1 MVNGYG
7 RNRQKNG
14 LLIVVLFIVIC
25 VFLGSLVQFMVALGE
40 VIEGPSYVE
49 SKAAL
54 DGDVTIS
61 YLGKNYMENAKSG
74 YSYYRIDVPVYN
86 NGSYEMGTG
95 YEVRLQVETEEW
107 DDVEEF
113 TMTDNSDFAYSYE
126 DLVPPATSGIAHKVY
141 LIRDGVKEVKA
152 TFYESSDDYYDEK
165 NGTEFVLKV
174 PTE

>member
-152 TFYESSDDYYDEK
+152 TFYESSDDYYDGK

>member
-1 MVNGYG
+1 MVNEYG

>member
-1 MVNGYG
+1 MVNEYG

-25 VFLGSLVQFMVALGE
+25 VFLGNLVQFMVALGE

>member
-74 YSYYRIDVPVYN
+74 YSYYMIDVPVYN

-152 TFYESSDDYYDEK
+152 TFYESSDDYYDGK

>member
-1 MVNGYG
+1 MVNEYR
-7 RNRQKNG
+7 RNRQGKG

-25 VFLGSLVQFMVALGE
+25 VFLSSLVQFMVALGE

-126 DLVPPATSGIAHKVY
+126 DLVPPATSGIAHKIY

-152 TFYESSDDYYDEK
+152 TFYESSDDYYDGK

>member
-1 MVNGYG
+1 MVNEYG
-7 RNRQKNG
+7 RNRQKNS
-14 LLIVVLFIVIC
+14 LLIVALFIVIC
-25 VFLGSLVQFMVALGE
+25 VFIGSLGQFMVALGE

-74 YSYYRIDVPVYN
+74 YSYYMIDVPVYN

-107 DDVEEF
+107 D
-113 TMTDNSDFAYSYE
+113 E
-126 DLVPPATSGIAHKVY
+126 DRKSVV
-141 LIRDGVKEVKA
+141 
-152 TFYESSDDYYDEK
+152 
-165 NGTEFVLKV
+165 
-174 PTE
+174 

>member
-1 MVNGYG
+1 MVNGYR
-7 RNRQKNG
+7 RNRQGKG

>member
-1 MVNGYG
+1 MVNEYG

-14 LLIVVLFIVIC
+14 LLIVALFIVIC
-25 VFLGSLVQFMVALGE
+25 VFIGSLGQFMVALGE

-74 YSYYRIDVPVYN
+74 YSYYMIDVPVYN

>member
-1 MVNGYG
+1 MVNEYR
-7 RNRQKNG
+7 RNRQGKG

-25 VFLGSLVQFMVALGE
+25 VFLSSLVQFMVALGE

-152 TFYESSDDYYDEK
+152 TFYESSDDYYDGK

>member
-1 MVNGYG
+1 MVNEYR
-7 RNRQKNG
+7 RNRQGKG

-25 VFLGSLVQFMVALGE
+25 VFLSSLVQFMVALGE

-152 TFYESSDDYYDEK
+152 TFYESSDDYYDGK
-165 NGTEFVLKV
+165 NGKEFVLKV

>member
-1 MVNGYG
+1 M
-7 RNRQKNG
+7 
-14 LLIVVLFIVIC
+14 
-25 VFLGSLVQFMVALGE
+25 
-40 VIEGPSYVE
+40 
-49 SKAAL
+49 
-54 DGDVTIS
+54 
-61 YLGKNYMENAKSG
+61 
-74 YSYYRIDVPVYN
+74 
-86 NGSYEMGTG
+86 
-95 YEVRLQVETEEW
+95 RLQVETEEW

>member
-25 VFLGSLVQFMVALGE
+25 VFISSLAQFMFALGE

-95 YEVRLQVETEEW
+95 YEVRLQVETDEW

>member
-1 MVNGYG
+1 MINGYG
-7 RNRQKNG
+7 RNRQGKT
-14 LLIVVLFIVIC
+14 LLIVVLFMVIC
-25 VFLGSLVQFMVALGE
+25 VFIGSLVQFTVALGE

-49 SKAAL
+49 SKAVL

-74 YSYYRIDVPVYN
+74 YSYYKIDVPVYN

-95 YEVRLQVETEEW
+95 YEVRLQVETDEW

-126 DLVPPATSGIAHKVY
+126 DLVPPATSGIAHKIY

-152 TFYESSDDYYDEK
+152 TFYESSDDYYDGQ

>member
-1 MVNGYG
+1 MVNEYR
-7 RNRQKNG
+7 RNRQGKG

-25 VFLGSLVQFMVALGE
+25 VFLSSLVQFMVALGE

>member
-1 MVNGYG
+1 MVNEYG
-7 RNRQKNG
+7 RNRQGKG
-14 LLIVVLFIVIC
+14 LLIVVLVIVVCMFI
-25 VFLGSLVQFMVALGE
+25 GSLVQFLVTIGE
-40 VIEGPSYVE
+40 VLGGPSYVE
-49 SKAAL
+49 SKAVL

-61 YLGKNYMENAKSG
+61 YLGKNYMDNAKSG
-74 YSYYRIDVPVYN
+74 YSYYMIDVPVYN

-113 TMTDNSDFAYSYE
+113 TISDNIDFAYSYE
-126 DLVPPATSGIAHKVY
+126 DLVPPATSGIAHKIY

-152 TFYESSDDYYDEK
+152 TFYESSDDYYDGK

>member
-1 MVNGYG
+1 MVNEYR
-7 RNRQKNG
+7 RNRQGKG

-25 VFLGSLVQFMVALGE
+25 VFLSSLIQFMVALGE

-141 LIRDGVKEVKA
+141 LIRDGVKEVTA

>member
-1 MVNGYG
+1 MVNEYR
-7 RNRQKNG
+7 RNRQGKG

-25 VFLGSLVQFMVALGE
+25 VFLSSLIQFMVALGE

-74 YSYYRIDVPVYN
+74 QSYYRIDVPVYN

>member
-1 MVNGYG
+1 MVNEYG

-25 VFLGSLVQFMVALGE
+25 VFLSSLIQFMVALGE

>member
-25 VFLGSLVQFMVALGE
+25 VFLSSLVQFMVALGE

>member
-1 MVNGYG
+1 MVNEYR
-7 RNRQKNG
+7 RNRQGKG

-25 VFLGSLVQFMVALGE
+25 VFLSSLIQFMVALGE

>member
-25 VFLGSLVQFMVALGE
+25 VFISSLAQFMVALGE